1 MIKKSVAWLVVFLLI
16 ASFSLAEE
24 CAFLFYGENCPGCD
38 DADAY
43 IKNIEQNKP
52 EFTVQRYEVY
62 YNKEQADLAKQ
73 YFAAYNIPEESQGL
87 PALFLPKAYF
97 IGTDP
102 IKTLSSQYLTE
113 NAIDDCPTLNPGEVV
128 GVVGK
133 NSPLDV
139 LKTLSFLTIT
149 GGALRDAFHP
159 GMLGLAL
166 LFIMLLA
173 GVKNS
178 VRSFQLGIKFI
189 IGVYVV
195 YFLFALGLLT
205 WFASSSLKVLFYRGI
220 GLFAVIYGLMII
232 KQFLSNSKK
241 ENALQVFAENIGKY
255 VRTSVGIVIIS
266 LAASI
271 CSFAG
276 ISPTFLSLRFAFAGA
291 SGWMALPIVLY
302 YLLLMILPL
311 GVILA
316 IWIILQQKYHLLAE
330 KEGRTADVWR
340 RHHHK
345 VMRTIVGIICVVLGL
360 AVLFL

>member
-1 MIKKSVAWLVVFLLI
+1 MAWLVVFLLI

-43 IKNIEQNKP
+43 IQNIEQNKP

-62 YNKEQADLAKQ
+62 YNKEHADLAKQ

-87 PALFLPKAYF
+87 PVLFLPKAYF
-97 IGTDP
+97 IGSDP
-102 IKTLSSQYLTE
+102 IKTLSSQYLAE
-113 NAIDDCPTLNPGEVV
+113 NAIDDCPSLNPGEVV

-139 LKTLSFLTIT
+139 LKTLSFVTIT
-149 GGALRDAFHP
+149 GGALKDAFHL
-159 GMLGLAL
+159 GMLGLVL
-166 LFIMLLA
+166 LFVMLLA

-178 VRSFQLGIKFI
+178 IQSFQLGIKFI
-189 IGVYVV
+189 IAVYAV

-205 WFASSSLKVLFYRGI
+205 WFASSPLKVFFYRGI

-232 KQFLSNSKK
+232 KQFWSNTKK
-241 ENALQVFAENIGKY
+241 ENALQVFAENIGRY
-255 VRTSVGIVIIS
+255 LRTPIGIVAVG

-311 GVILA
+311 GAILA
-316 IWIILQQKYHLLAE
+316 IWITLQQKYHLQAE

-340 RHHHK
+340 KHHHK